1 MVRPEFWIIADP
13 NGAGKTTL
21 VQAHPIRHLLP
32 QVRFLNPDDR
42 AHVLLIQRGQRGFA
56 DAPATALRRA
66 FLDAANAV
74 EGELQTALRR
84 GEAVGVET
92 VLSSGKYRPLVEL
105 VRGQSGFVGL
115 IYVALA
121 SPELACARVARRVQA
136 GGHDVPAEKV
146 RARWQ
151 RSLANL
157 PWFAAH
163 ATAFWVFDNSD
174 ENPDVPPRLMAAGRS
189 GALDFLEPSAGDA
202 LQISLSSLPR
212 NQAL

>member
-1 MVRPEFWIIADP
+1 VARPEFWIIAGP

-21 VQAHPIRHLLP
+21 VQARPIRDLLP
-32 QVRFLNPDDR
+32 QVRFLNPDDHAR
-42 AHVLLIQRGQRGFA
+42 ALLMQRGHRGFG
-56 DAPATALRRA
+56 DAPAPALQQA

-74 EGELQTALRR
+74 EHALQTALRR

-92 VLSSGKYRPLVEL
+92 VLSSGKYRSLVEL
-105 VRGQSGFVGL
+105 VREQGGFVGL

-121 SPELACARVARRVQA
+121 SPELACARVTRRVQA

-151 RSLANL
+151 RSLTNL

-163 ATAFWVFDNSD
+163 ASAFWVFDNSD
-174 ENPDVPPRLMAAGRS
+174 ESPEVPPRLMAAGQS
-189 GALDFLEPSAGDA
+189 GTLAFLESSAGDA
-202 LQISLSSLPR
+202 LRTSLSSLPR
-212 NQAL
+212 NPAR